1 MSERTDDI
9 VDGVESHIEEALALA
24 NSADV
29 SCAEAGIEAESLEEA
44 APKETAQVAG
54 EAPPADLRDLPFVGS
69 RPPGYGPDPLRLS
82 LPEKTRTDVVI
93 PDIALDGA
101 HYGSLVVRGVSV
113 KGDSHRYQ
121 GEQRQDAM
129 SLSRIGEGRDELL
142 FLAVADGV
150 GSAAKSHLGA
160 HRACRLASL
169 EVEKSQA
176 VLWAA
181 LRAEDSEALE
191 RELRRVVSQVS
202 RDLVRFAGAD
212 SPSAYATTLR
222 CLLVPTA
229 PEQRERVFFAVG
241 DGGFFRASTE
251 SWQNLEEPVGSTSPE
266 GVIDTRTAAL
276 PGEDLK
282 VEVRLLNAEPGDV
295 LMICTD
301 GLSSPMN
308 EPQVQGFLAQEWA
321 RGRIPG
327 LTEFLWQA
335 QVRAKSYDDDRSVI
349 CLWEVRP

>member
-1 MSERTDDI
+1 MSERTADI

-24 NSADV
+24 NS
-29 SCAEAGIEAESLEEA
+29 GEAEVEAASIEEA
-44 APKETAQVAG
+44 APKETVPVAA
-54 EAPPADLRDLPFVGS
+54 EEPPAGFRDLPFIGS
-69 RPPGYGPDPLRLS
+69 RPPGYSPDPLRLP
-82 LPEKTRTDVVI
+82 LTEKTRTDVVI

-150 GSAAKSHLGA
+150 GSAAKSHLGS

-181 LRAEDSEALE
+181 LRAEDREALD
-191 RELRRVVSQVS
+191 RELGRVVAQVS
-202 RDLVRFAGAD
+202 RDLVRYAD
-212 SPSAYATTLR
+212 PGSPKAYATTLR
-222 CLLVPTA
+222 CLLVPTS
-229 PEQRERVFFAVG
+229 PEHRERVFFAVG
-241 DGGFFRASTE
+241 DGGFFRARTE
-251 SWQNLEEPVGSTSPE
+251 SWQNLEGPVGGLSPD

-276 PGEDLK
+276 PSEDPK
-282 VEVRLLNAEPGDV
+282 VEVQLLKTEPGDV

-301 GLSSPMN
+301 GLSGPMN
-308 EPQVQGFLAQEWA
+308 DPQVQGFLAQEWA
-321 RGRIPG
+321 FGRIPG
-327 LTEFLWQA
+327 LTEFLWQS